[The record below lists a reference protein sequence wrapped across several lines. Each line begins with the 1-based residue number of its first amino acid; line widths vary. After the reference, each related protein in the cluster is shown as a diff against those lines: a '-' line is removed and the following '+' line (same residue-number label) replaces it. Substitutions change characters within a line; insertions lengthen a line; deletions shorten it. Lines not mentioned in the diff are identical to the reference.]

1 LGILAANPITVNNFS
16 FEALPVG
23 GLTNTNCGVA
33 CAYSM
38 NTLIPGWTAAAPA
51 GQNYGQWQPGSSS
64 GNTQYLDYVPNG
76 STVAY
81 SDAGTISQSVGTI
94 SAANLLYTLLVDVG
108 LRKDPGRPVTLGQVA
123 LIVDSMPIM
132 ASVVGAA
139 PVAGGFS
146 TYMATF
152 TSSVADIGKP
162 IVIQLSSTAY
172 QGVFDNVRLFDS
184 APEPATTVLVGF
196 GIGAVAL
203 LARRRRAAAKS

>member
-1 LGILAANPITVNNFS
+1 LGILAANPITVSNFS
-16 FEALPVG
+16 FENLNGP
-23 GLTNTNCGVA
+23 LMNTDCGVA
-33 CAYSM
+33 CAYNM
-38 NTLIPGWTAAAPA
+38 NGMIPDWNVQTTPGK
-51 GQNYGQWQPGSSS
+51 NSGQWQPGSSS
-64 GNTQYLDYVPNG
+64 GNTLYLDYVPNG
-76 STVAY
+76 TTVAY
-81 SDAGTISQSVGTI
+81 SDSGTISQSVGNI

-108 LRKDPGRPVTLGQVA
+108 LRKDPGAALGQVA
-123 LIVDSMPIM
+123 LIIDSMPIM

-152 TSSVADIGKP
+152 TSSVTDIGKP

-184 APEPATTVLVGF
+184 APEPATTVLVGC
-196 GIGAVAL
+196 GIAAVAL